1 MSITA
6 VAAASQIISEALKA
20 LNAVRERA
28 KTSNDSAIKEQI
40 STLYDG
46 LLSLKEVV
54 IRLSEENAEVKRENT
69 ELKRQIIAPSQKP
82 AEPKLRQVGAAN
94 YYFLG
99 EKGPFCQ
106 PCNDDKQKLVALTPT
121 QEWNEGLRRQCLVCK
136 TYFYEKP
143 MDFRATFTRLNRS

>member
-6 VAAASQIISEALKA
+6 AAAASQIISEALKA

-69 ELKRQIIAPSQKP
+69 ELKRQIIAPSRNPPSLSCGKWGRP
-82 AEPKLRQVGAAN
+82 TITSSVR
-94 YYFLG
+94 
-99 EKGPFCQ
+99 KGRFV
-106 PCNDDKQKLVALTPT
+106 N
-121 QEWNEGLRRQCLVCK
+121 
-136 TYFYEKP
+136 
-143 MDFRATFTRLNRS
+143 RAMTTNRSWLR